1 MSLILRFDVDREAFS
16 SENTRALTLDGA
28 RRKTGRVKEQRN
40 FFATHIFSL
49 WLLRLSNRERKSNRS
64 TWKKGGVVKFGA
76 PVISVR
82 RTPRR
87 ILQIRRFHR
96 ISRYDRRSL
105 HCRHY
110 VTVKHNLGQGRFYVP
125 VPFFSLFYISLFPL
139 LSFVPRF
146 HFLVFF
152 GSGMCCFRFM
162 ARSLP
167 GYVCQAGA

>member
-1 MSLILRFDVDREAFS
+1 MVLGEKPAESKSNETFLPH
-16 SENTRALTLDGA
+16 T
-28 RRKTGRVKEQRN
+28 
-40 FFATHIFSL
+40 FFHSGSCGCQTE
-49 WLLRLSNRERKSNRS
+49 RERVIVQRG
-64 TWKKGGVVKFGA
+64 KKGGVVKFGA